1 MIGFLDSGV
10 GGLAALSRL
19 CRHRPGAACVYMAD
33 TAFLPY
39 GEKDAVTLAKRAE
52 TALAFFCREKASAVL
67 FACGTLSAVA
77 LPHLSPRGLPVF
89 GVLAPAVDAAA
100 RATECGR
107 VLVLATEAS
116 VTSGAYPRALAARGI
131 RTRQIACPR
140 FVPLCES
147 GHTAPDDPLLREAV
161 AQTLPQGCEDGADT
175 VLLGCTHYTWLV
187 PALQRRFPGAALID
201 AAGEAVR
208 ACLAALPETAEN
220 ASPGAV
226 CPPLPE
232 AAVPTACPDTAA
244 HIFPETAPGAE
255 IFSAGQPSEKELP
268 PATEPPSATK
278 RPPAPPTPETE
289 DPARRFCGC
298 RFVCTGDAAAFAR
311 AASSLLK
318 FPVRVSSVSL

>member
-1 MIGFLDSGV
+1 MIGLLDSGV

-19 CRHRPGAACVYMAD
+19 CRCRPGAACVYMAD

-39 GEKDAVTLAKRAE
+39 GAKDAVTLAGRAE
-52 TALAFFCREKASAVL
+52 AALAFFRREKASAVL

-77 LPHLSPRGLPVF
+77 LPHPSPRDLPVF
-89 GVLAPAVDAAA
+89 GVLAPAVDAAV

-131 RTRQIACPR
+131 RARQIACPL

-147 GHTAPDDPLLREAV
+147 GHTAPGDALLREAV

-187 PALQRRFPGAALID
+187 PALQKRFPGAALID
-201 AAGEAVR
+201 AAGEAVH
-208 ACLAALPETAEN
+208 ACLAALPETAETI
-220 ASPGAV
+220 SPGAV
-226 CPPLPE
+226 CPSLPD
-232 AAVPTACPDTAA
+232 AAVPTACPDTAVP
-244 HIFPETAPGAE
+244 ISPKTVSGAE
-255 IFSAGQPSEKELP
+255 IPSAGQL
-268 PATEPPSATK
+268 PATQPPTV
-278 RPPAPPTPETE
+278 PPAPDTE